1 MLSTSVVISVFN
13 GSQYLV
19 EQLDSI
25 REQTVAP
32 DEVIIV
38 DDCSTDGSFE
48 QIGSYIEYHH
58 LPWYLFRNESN
69 RGFRANFHHLAS
81 IASSDLIFFCDQ
93 DDIWHFQKIE
103 ISKAIMEKNPNI
115 DVLCSEYLIWKGK
128 EIPESFQFCCNTNM
142 ESIGLDAVTPHH
154 GKPYIWLGCAM
165 CARNSFI
172 KAISQYW
179 PEEWAHDEC
188 LWKMSQAANSCN
200 IARIP
205 LILHRVHTANATG
218 HKVHDKTKRMR
229 LIEEKAG
236 GDFCVYQFC
245 IDNNLDQKIANFFLN
260 SSKCESLR
268 ITLLKSCS
276 TSKQFSTALKL
287 LRYLYYYPE
296 LKSFVMD
303 IAIANGLKK

>member
-1 MLSTSVVISVFN
+1 MFSTSVVISVFN
-13 GSQYLV
+13 GSKFLV

-25 REQTVAP
+25 RKQTVAP

-48 QIGSYIEYHH
+48 QIANYIEYYH
-58 LPWYLFRNESN
+58 LSWNLFRNENN
-69 RGFRANFHHLAS
+69 RGFRANFHRLAS
-81 IASSDLIFFCDQ
+81 MASCDLIFFCDQ
-93 DDIWHFQKIE
+93 DDIWHYQKIE
-103 ISKAIMEKNPNI
+103 ISKAIMEHNSNI
-115 DVLCSEYLIWKGK
+115 DVLCSDYLIWKDR
-128 EIPESFQFCCNTNM
+128 EIPESFEFYCNTNM
-142 ESIGLDAVTPHH
+142 EMIGLDTVTPHH

-165 CARNSFI
+165 CVRNSFI
-172 KAISQYW
+172 KSISKYW
-179 PEEWAHDEC
+179 SDEWAHDEC
-188 LWKMSQAANSCN
+188 LWKMSQATNSCY

-218 HKVHDKTKRMR
+218 HKVHDIAKRIR

-236 GDFCVYQFC
+236 GDFSVYQFC
-245 IDNNLDQKIANFFLN
+245 IDNNLDKKIAGFFLN
-260 SSKCESLR
+260 SSKCEELR
-268 ITLLKSCS
+268 ISLLKTSS
-276 TSKQFSTALKL
+276 ISKQFSTALKL